1 MKLMKEVPT
10 KNSAKGFVQNVSAYS
25 SQMAWQKTVNHW
37 LGCQRKDNFQ
47 QVVKTIKLFDV
58 DLLI

>member
-47 QVVKTIKLFDV
+47 QVVKTILK
-58 DLLI
+58 II